1 VGQVDDL
8 TAPLPGLFKGAK
20 DGTQAYFD
28 YINSLGGVNGRKI
41 KLDAGD
47 SLYSNATVAS
57 TTATQIANDF
67 ALVGGFSLDD
77 ASEAPLIASAKMP
90 DIAYPLDV
98 GLANLPTA
106 YSPFPNGDSD
116 VPTTIFKVLKKKF
129 PTQIKHLGILWANAT
144 PSTALAERAFERGA
158 KAEGFKIVYDSSF
171 LPSQTTFL
179 ANVLTMKAQG
189 VQMFFSQ
196 QLPDSYAATV
206 AKEMQQQNFN
216 PINVESDAYTAN
228 LVKNGGSAVNG
239 MYLAMGF
246 VLYLGTDG
254 NLPAVKLFN
263 KWMLEADP
271 TANFELEALFGWASA
286 QLFVDALRN
295 AGSPPT
301 RAGLEAALNK
311 ITSFDAGG
319 LLSTGNPS
327 QNIPAPCVVGPSSGC
342 HPHQRRGSS
351 ACPIPFCPCRGSS
364 RRSGRLPR
372 ELCGDNEVLPMNDQ
386 SDVIGLSVRP
396 PARSGS
402 GLEDPGIGRLVSCAI
417 HFIGRVQSAKKRS
430 MASGSETKMSI
441 RRILSSFDM
450 ATRTIIRNVW
460 MAFSRCTRKSIKA
473 ARWLTPTIQSS
484 HWRTLIVPPVSVM
497 KSRRCWSTA
506 SGPSKTP
513 ANWCVPG
520 TW

>member
-1 VGQVDDL
+1 
-8 TAPLPGLFKGAK
+8 
-20 DGTQAYFD
+20 
-28 YINSLGGVNGRKI
+28 
-41 KLDAGD
+41 
-47 SLYSNATVAS
+47 
-57 TTATQIANDF
+57 
-67 ALVGGFSLDD
+67 
-77 ASEAPLIASAKMP
+77 
-90 DIAYPLDV
+90 
-98 GLANLPTA
+98 LANLPTA

-319 LLSTGNPS
+319 LLSSGNPS
-327 QNIPAPCVVGPSSGC
+327 QNIPAPCVVLAQVQNGTIVRVPPTPKTGFIC
-342 HPHQRRGSS
+342 MPN
-351 ACPIPFCPCRGSS
+351 PF
-364 RRSGRLPR
+364 LP
-372 ELCGDNEVLPMNDQ
+372 LP
-386 SDVIGLSVRP
+386 GFKPEVRP
-396 PARSGS
+396 
-402 GLEDPGIGRLVSCAI
+402 
-417 HFIGRVQSAKKRS
+417 
-430 MASGSETKMSI
+430 
-441 RRILSSFDM
+441 
-450 ATRTIIRNVW
+450 
-460 MAFSRCTRKSIKA
+460 
-473 ARWLTPTIQSS
+473 TPS
-484 HWRTLIVPPVSVM
+484 
-497 KSRRCWSTA
+497 
-506 SGPSKTP
+506 
-513 ANWCVPG
+513 
-520 TW
+520 